1 MNVFGDW
8 NVPRTRAVGHDDM
21 LDAVSSP
28 NIPNGLG
35 YAFYSIGTF
44 SKRNHINYLTVDG
57 VDPLYGTPSGGVFP
71 LCTGFLNSTPMFSCA
86 GTTPTF
92 ANIAEATTESGRF
105 CARSPMQAILRRPVV
120 PAFPAG
126 CRRRRTSHRQA
137 FTTFFLISTVPIP
150 HALPRLWRF
159 LSCTPTTT
167 SAACLRTMEP
177 LPDLLRL
184 THW

>member
-71 LCTGFLNSTPMFSCA
+71 LCTGFINSTPMFSRILEVHRA
-86 GTTPTF
+86 RVLASLVRSSFKLGTRV
-92 ANIAEATTESGRF
+92 RF
-105 CARSPMQAILRRPVV
+105 PLP
-120 PAFPAG
+120 
-126 CRRRRTSHRQA
+126 RRRRLRNSFGAQA
-137 FTTFFLISTVPIP
+137 QRSAEAANGGHWT
-150 HALPRLWRF
+150 W
-159 LSCTPTTT
+159 LSYRDAQGPEEVRRA
-167 SAACLRTMEP
+167 SVKRIVIEEMP
-177 LPDLLRL
+177 
-184 THW
+184 